1 MTALRIL
8 LLGKDGQ
15 VGTSLQPRLAKLG
28 DVSAHNRTT
37 CDLGDAGQLRNVIQ
51 ATRPDLIVNAAAYTA
66 VDKAETDAD
75 LCYRINAEA
84 PAILAEEAKALGAWL
99 IHYSTD
105 YVFDGTKATAYA
117 ENDPPSPLSVYGRSK
132 LAGDDAIA
140 STLPDHSILRVS
152 WVYGAAGQ
160 NFARTILKLASE
172 RDELRIVADQFGAPT
187 SADLIAD
194 TTAEIITRYLASPN
208 RGDAAL
214 ARGVFNLAPSGRTS
228 WHHYAV
234 ELVREAKRQGWPLK
248 VSEDKIIPISTKD
261 YPTPAARPR
270 NSLLDTTKLR
280 HLLGSDLPQWQTP
293 LRGFI
298 AQLHDV
304 NRQA

>member
-15 VGTSLQPRLAKLG
+15 VGTSLQLRLAKLG

-37 CDLGDAGQLRNVIQ
+37 CDLGDANQLRNVIR
-51 ATRPDLIVNAAAYTA
+51 ATHPDLIVNAAAYTA
-66 VDKAETDAD
+66 VDKAETDAA

-84 PAILAEEAKALGAWL
+84 PVILAEEAKALGAWL

-105 YVFDGTKATAYA
+105 YVFDGTKAAAYV
-117 ENDPPSPLSVYGRSK
+117 ENDPPSPLSIYGRSK
-132 LAGDDAIA
+132 LAGDRAIA
-140 STLPDHSILRVS
+140 STLSDHSILRVS
-152 WVYGAAGQ
+152 WVYGAAGR

-187 SADLIAD
+187 SADLIAA
-194 TTAEIITRYLASPN
+194 TTAEIIVRYLVSPDREN
-208 RGDAAL
+208 AAP
-214 ARGVFNLAPSGRTS
+214 ARGVFNLASSGRTS

-248 VSEDKIIPISTKD
+248 LSEDKIVPISTKD

-280 HLLGSDLPQWQTP
+280 HLLGSSLPQWQTP

-298 AQLHDV
+298 AQLHDA

>member
-28 DVSAHNRTT
+28 EVSAHNRTT
-37 CDLGDAGQLRNVIQ
+37 CDLGDADQLRNVIRE
-51 ATRPDLIVNAAAYTA
+51 TRPDLIVNAAAYTA
-66 VDKAETDAD
+66 VDKAETDAA
-75 LCYRINAEA
+75 LCHRINAEA
-84 PAILAEEAKALGAWL
+84 PGILAEEAKAMGAWL

-117 ENDPPSPLSVYGRSK
+117 ENDSPSPLSVYGRSK

-152 WVYGAAGQ
+152 WVYGAAGR
-160 NFARTILKLASE
+160 NFAKTILKLASE

-187 SADLIAD
+187 SADLIVQ
-194 TTAEIITRYLASPN
+194 TTADIIARHLASPN
-208 RGDAAL
+208 RKDAAI

-248 VSEDKIIPISTKD
+248 LSEDRIVPISTED

-280 HLLGSDLPQWQTP
+280 HLLGSGLPQWQTP
-293 LRGFI
+293 LREFI

>member
-28 DVSAHNRTT
+28 DVAAHNRTT
-37 CDLGDAGQLRNVIQ
+37 CDLGDAGQLRNVIR
-51 ATRPDLIVNAAAYTA
+51 ATHPDLIVNAAAYTA
-66 VDKAETDAD
+66 VDKAETDAA
-75 LCYRINAEA
+75 LCHRINADA
-84 PAILAEEAKALGAWL
+84 PGILAEEAKTLGAWL

-105 YVFDGTKATAYA
+105 YVFDGSKTAAYA

-140 STLPDHSILRVS
+140 SALPDHSILRVS
-152 WVYGAAGQ
+152 WVYGVTGR
-160 NFARTILKLASE
+160 NFAKTILKLASE

-187 SADLIAD
+187 SAELIAE
-194 TTAEIITRYLASPN
+194 TTAEIIARYLASPH
-208 RGDAAL
+208 RGNAAL
-214 ARGVFNLAPSGRTS
+214 ARGIFNLAPSGRTS

-248 VSEDKIIPISTKD
+248 LSEDRIIPISTED

-270 NSLLDTTKLR
+270 NSLLDTAKLR
-280 HLLGSDLPQWQTP
+280 HLLGYDLPQWQTP
-293 LRGFI
+293 LREFI

>member
-1 MTALRIL
+1 M
-8 LLGKDGQ
+8 
-15 VGTSLQPRLAKLG
+15 AKLG
-28 DVSAHNRTT
+28 DVAAHNRTT
-37 CDLGDAGQLRNVIQ
+37 CDLGDADQLRNVIR
-51 ATRPDLIVNAAAYTA
+51 ATRPDLIVNAVAYTA
-66 VDKAETDAD
+66 VDKAETDAA
-75 LCYRINAEA
+75 LCHRINAEA
-84 PAILAEEAKALGAWL
+84 PGILAEEAKALGAWL

-105 YVFDGTKATAYA
+105 YVFDGSKTAAYA

-140 STLPDHSILRVS
+140 SALPDHSILRVS
-152 WVYGAAGQ
+152 WVYGVTGR
-160 NFARTILKLASE
+160 NFAKTILKLASE

-187 SADLIAD
+187 SAELIAE
-194 TTAEIITRYLASPN
+194 TTAEIIARYLASPH
-208 RGDAAL
+208 RGNAAL
-214 ARGVFNLAPSGRTS
+214 ARGIFNLAPSGRTS

-234 ELVREAKRQGWPLK
+234 ELVREAERQGWPLK
-248 VSEDKIIPISTKD
+248 LSEDRIIPISTED

-280 HLLGSDLPQWQTP
+280 HLLGYDLPQWQTP
-293 LRGFI
+293 LREFI

>member
-15 VGTSLQPRLAKLG
+15 VGTSLQPRLTKLG
-28 DVSAHNRTT
+28 DVTAYNRTT
-37 CDLGDAGQLRNVIQ
+37 CDLSNAGQLRNVIR
-51 ATRPDLIVNAAAYTA
+51 AIHPDLIVNAAAYTA
-66 VDKAETDAD
+66 VDKAETDAA

-105 YVFDGTKATAYA
+105 YVFDGTKATDYV

-132 LAGDDAIA
+132 LAGDDAIT
-140 STLPDHSILRVS
+140 STLPDHSILRIS
-152 WVYGAAGQ
+152 WVYGAVGR
-160 NFARTILKLASE
+160 NFAKTILKLASE

-194 TTAEIITRYLASPN
+194 TTAEIIARYLASPN
-208 RGDAAL
+208 HEDAAP

-248 VSEDKIIPISTKD
+248 LSEDKIIPISTED

-280 HLLGSDLPQWQTP
+280 HLLGSGLPQWQTP

>member
-15 VGTSLQPRLAKLG
+15 VGTSLQPRLARLG

-37 CDLGDAGQLRNVIQ
+37 CDLGNAEQLRTVVR
-51 ATRPDLIVNAAAYTA
+51 ATRPALIVNAAAYTA

-75 LCYRINAEA
+75 LCHKINAEA
-84 PAILAEEAKALGAWL
+84 PAILAEEAKTLGAGL

-105 YVFDGTKATAYA
+105 YVFDGTKAAAYA

-132 LAGDDAIA
+132 LAGDRAIA
-140 STLPDHSILRVS
+140 STLTDYSILRVS
-152 WVYGAAGQ
+152 WVYSATGR
-160 NFARTILKLASE
+160 NFAKTILKLASE

-194 TTAEIITRYLASPN
+194 VTAEIIARYLTSPDREN
-208 RGDAAL
+208 AAP
-214 ARGVFNLAPSGRTS
+214 ARGLFNVAPAGRTS

-234 ELVREAKRQGWPLK
+234 ELVREAKRQGWPLRLA
-248 VSEDKIIPISTKD
+248 EDRIASIPMED

-270 NSLLDTTKLR
+270 NSLLDTAKLR
-280 HLLGSDLPQWQTP
+280 HLLGSEPPQWQTP
-293 LRGFI
+293 LRDFI
-298 AQLHDV
+298 AQLHDL

>member
-15 VGTSLQPRLAKLG
+15 VGISLQPRLARLG
-28 DVSAHNRTT
+28 DVSAHNRAT
-37 CDLGDAGQLRNVIQ
+37 CDLGNAEQLRTVVR

-66 VDKAETDAD
+66 VDKAEADAD
-75 LCYRINAEA
+75 LCHKINAEA

-105 YVFDGTKATAYA
+105 YVFDGTKATAYT
-117 ENDPPSPLSVYGRSK
+117 ENDLPSPLSVYGRAK
-132 LAGDDAIA
+132 LAGDRAIA
-140 STLPDHSILRVS
+140 SILTDHSILRVS
-152 WVYGAAGQ
+152 WIYGVTGR
-160 NFARTILKLASE
+160 NFAKTILKLASE

-194 TTAEIITRYLASPN
+194 ITAEIIARYLTSPDREN
-208 RGDAAL
+208 AAP
-214 ARGVFNLAPSGRTS
+214 ARGLFNVAPAGRTS
-228 WHHYAV
+228 WHHYAA
-234 ELVREAKRQGWPLK
+234 ELVREAKRQGWPLRLA
-248 VSEDKIIPISTKD
+248 EDRIAPIPTED

-270 NSLLDTTKLR
+270 NSLLDTAKLR
-280 HLLGSDLPQWQTP
+280 HLLGSELPQWQTP
-293 LRGFI
+293 LRDFI
-298 AQLHDV
+298 AQLHDL